1 MLTVRDLVYRVEGRT
16 LFHGATATIQ
26 GGEHIGL
33 VGRNGT
39 GKSTLLRL
47 IAGDLQ
53 PDGGSVEIGGGAR
66 IGYLRQEA
74 PGGEQSLIDTVLAA
88 DTERTRLLREADT
101 ATDPERIAEI
111 HTRLNDI
118 GAHAAPGRAAR
129 LLAGLG
135 FGEAAQQQPC
145 SAFSGGWRMRVA
157 LAALLFSEPDILL
170 LDEPTNHLDLESA
183 IWLENYLK
191 AWSGTLVLVSHDR
204 ELLNSVPHKIAH
216 LEGGTLTLYQGGYD
230 RFERTRR
237 ERLERLQ
244 HMAQEQEKE
253 RQRIM
258 AFVNRFRANANR
270 ASQAQSRLKKLEKME
285 PMAPVLS
292 ETRTRFAFPEPAQ
305 LPPPLIALDEVAVGY
320 TPGRP
325 VLKGLKQRVDQDDRI
340 ALLGMNGNGKTT
352 FARLL
357 AGRLDGLSGTV
368 TRHPDLRVG
377 YFSQDQAD
385 ELDLDG
391 TPLTHMA
398 ALMPGA
404 SPTQLRSH
412 LGRFGFTGEMAD
424 QAVRKLSGGEKAR
437 LLFALITRD
446 APQLLILDE
455 PTNHLDIEARDA
467 LVEALNAYDG
477 AVVLISHDPHLL
489 DLVADRLWLVGDGSV
504 RAFDGDLTA
513 YRQYILE
520 RGRANRRAGDDKPAG
535 GSASKKDKR
544 KQAADQ
550 RAARAELRKRV
561 KAAEREV
568 ERLTAE
574 KDKLEARLADPGIY
588 DDPTADINALQKQ
601 LAEVQDSLA
610 RAEESWL
617 EAQEALESGAA

>member
-1 MLTVRDLVYRVEGRT
+1 MLTIRDLVYRVEGRT
-16 LFHGATATIQ
+16 LFNAATATIQ
-26 GGEHIGL
+26 SGEHIGL

-74 PGGEQSLIDTVLAA
+74 PGGQDSLLDTVLAA
-88 DTERTRLLREADT
+88 DTERARLLAEAET

-135 FGEAAQQQPC
+135 FSESAQQQPC

-183 IWLENYLK
+183 IWLETYLK
-191 AWSGTLVLVSHDR
+191 SWSGTLLLVSHDR

-216 LEGGTLTLYQGGYD
+216 LEAGALTLYQGGYD

-270 ASQAQSRLKKLEKME
+270 ATQAQSRLKKLEKME

-292 ETRTRFAFPEPAQ
+292 EKTTRFAFPEPAQ

-320 TPGRP
+320 TPGQP
-325 VLKGLKQRVDQDDRI
+325 VLSGLKQRIDQDDRI

-357 AGRLDGLSGTV
+357 AGRLEASAGTV

-391 TPLTHMA
+391 TPLSHMA
-398 ALMPGA
+398 AHMPHA
-404 SPTQLRSH
+404 SPTQLRGQ

-424 QAVRKLSGGEKAR
+424 QAVGKLSGGEKAR

-467 LVEALNAYDG
+467 LIEALNAYAG

-489 DLVADRLWLVGDGSV
+489 DLVADRLWLVGDRSV
-504 RAFDGDLTA
+504 RAFDGDLQA

-520 RGRANRRAGDDKPAG
+520 RGRADRRAGADKPTG
-535 GSASKKDKR
+535 GSANKKDKR
-544 KQAADQ
+544 KQAAEQ
-550 RAARAELRKRV
+550 RAAKAELRKRL

-574 KDKLEARLADPGIY
+574 KERLETRLADPAIC
-588 DDPTADINALQKQ
+588 DDPAADISALQKQ
-601 LAEVQDSLA
+601 LAEVKDGLA
-610 RAEESWL
+610 RAEEAWL
-617 EAQEALESGAA
+617 EAQEALEAGAA